1 MTVRLVAEGVEKTW
15 EARSRAP
22 VRALRDVA
30 LAAAA
35 GETLAIVGPSGSGKT
50 TLLAILGGLLQ
61 PDRGRVLLDGREY
74 GAAGE
79 AERERLRAAQI
90 GFVFQRGLLVEHL
103 TARENVA
110 LVARA
115 IGVGRAEALARATA
129 LLERLGLGAR
139 ADAFAAALSPGEAQR
154 VAVARALVNRPR
166 LVLAD
171 EPTAHLDR
179 ATGSAVVSA
188 LRELCSA
195 HDAALVLVT
204 HDTRLTAVADRTLHL
219 DDGRLVPA

>member
-15 EARSRAP
+15 DARGRAP
-22 VRALRDVA
+22 VRALKDVS

-61 PDRGRVLLDGREY
+61 PDRGRVLLDGREF
-74 GAAGE
+74 GTVAE
-79 AERERLRAAQI
+79 AERERLRATQI

-115 IGVGRAEALARATA
+115 IGIGRAEALAHATA
-129 LLERLGLGAR
+129 LLERLGLRER

-154 VAVARALVNRPR
+154 VAVARALVNGPR

-179 ATGSAVVSA
+179 ATGAAVVAA
-188 LRELCSA
+188 LRELCTA

-204 HDTRLTAVADRTLHL
+204 HDTRLTAVADRTLQL
-219 DDGRLVPA
+219 DDGRLIPA